1 MTLGRKLIG
10 MTTAIALCA
19 PITVT
24 YARDTIQIVGSSTVY
39 PFATVVAEKLG
50 KQPNF
55 NTPVIESTGTGGGMK
70 LFCSGLG
77 VGTPDFTNASR
88 AIKSSELEL
97 CAKNGVTEI
106 IEIIAGNDGIA
117 FSNSA
122 NSPKMNF
129 TKEQL
134 WKAMAEHGPKPKTWN
149 EIDAS
154 LPNVAIKIM
163 APPPTSGT
171 RDAWNSL
178 VMKAGCKAVGKYEE
192 LGKKKCAVFR
202 EDGAVEEAGENDTLI
217 VKRLAAD
224 PEAFG
229 IFGFSFLDQN
239 GDQIQGS
246 TIEGVEISLDTIKTY
261 EYPIARPLFF
271 YGKKAH
277 VGVIPGMQEY
287 MNEFVSDD
295 AVGEYGYLMDRG
307 LVPLETKTL
316 SEVRSNISALKTIDQ

>member
-1 MTLGRKLIG
+1 MNLKRKMFGL
-10 MTTAIALCA
+10 AVLFAA
-19 PITVT
+19 TVP
-24 YARDTIQIVGSSTVY
+24 YSAVQARDTIQIVGSSTVY

-50 KQPNF
+50 KKNF
-55 NTPVIESTGTGGGMK
+55 STPVIESTGTGGGMK
-70 LFCSGLG
+70 LFCAGLG
-77 VGTPDFTNASR
+77 MKYPDFTNASR
-88 AIKSSELEL
+88 AIKKSEVEL
-97 CAKNGVTEI
+97 CAKNGVTGI
-106 IEIIAGNDGIA
+106 IEIIIGNDGIA

-122 NSPKMNF
+122 NSALFNF

-134 WKAMAEHGPKPKTWN
+134 WKAMAEHGPKPKTWSQ
-149 EIDAS
+149 IDPS
-154 LPNVAIKIM
+154 LPDVAIKIM

-178 VMKAGCKAVGKYEE
+178 VMKAGCKSVGKYDD

-239 GDQIQGS
+239 RDQIQGS
-246 TIEGVEISLDTIKTY
+246 TIEGVEISLDTIQSY

-271 YGKKAH
+271 YAKKAH
-277 VGVIPGMQEY
+277 VNVVPGMQEY
-287 MNEFVSDD
+287 MDEFVSDN

-307 LVPLETKTL
+307 LVPLESKSLT
-316 SEVRSNISALKTIDQ
+316 EVRANVSSLKTIDG

>member
-1 MTLGRKLIG
+1 MNLKRKMFGL
-10 MTTAIALCA
+10 AVLFAA
-19 PITVT
+19 TVP
-24 YARDTIQIVGSSTVY
+24 YGAVQARDTIQIVGSSTVY

-50 KQPNF
+50 KKNF

-70 LFCSGLG
+70 LFCAGLG
-77 VGTPDFTNASR
+77 VKYPDFTNASR
-88 AIKSSELEL
+88 AIKKSEVEL
-97 CAKNGVTEI
+97 CAKNGVTGI
-106 IEIIAGNDGIA
+106 IEIIIGNDGIA

-122 NSPKMNF
+122 NSALFNF

-134 WKAMAEHGPKPKTWN
+134 WKAMAEHGPKPKTWSQ
-149 EIDAS
+149 IDPS
-154 LPNVAIKIM
+154 LPDVAIKIM

-178 VMKAGCKAVGKYEE
+178 VMKAGCKSVGKYDD

-239 GDQIQGS
+239 RDQIQGS
-246 TIEGVEISLDTIKTY
+246 TIEGVEISLDTIQSY

-271 YGKKAH
+271 YAKKAH
-277 VGVIPGMQEY
+277 VNVVPGMQEY
-287 MNEFVSDD
+287 MDEFVSDN

-307 LVPLETKTL
+307 LVPLESKSL
-316 SEVRSNISALKTIDQ
+316 SEVRTNVSSLKTIDG

>member
-1 MTLGRKLIG
+1 MNLKRKMFGL
-10 MTTAIALCA
+10 AVLFAA
-19 PITVT
+19 TVP
-24 YARDTIQIVGSSTVY
+24 YGAVQARDTIQIVGSSTVY

-50 KQPNF
+50 KKNF

-70 LFCSGLG
+70 LFCAGLG
-77 VGTPDFTNASR
+77 VKYPDFTNASR
-88 AIKSSELEL
+88 AIKKSEVEL
-97 CAKNGVTEI
+97 CAKNGVTGI
-106 IEIIAGNDGIA
+106 IEIIIGNDGIA

-122 NSPKMNF
+122 NSAPFNF

-134 WKAMAEHGPKPKTWN
+134 WKAMAEHGPKPKTWSQ
-149 EIDAS
+149 IDPS
-154 LPNVAIKIM
+154 LPDVAIKIM

-178 VMKAGCKAVGKYEE
+178 VMKAGCKSVGKYDD

-239 GDQIQGS
+239 RDQIQGS
-246 TIEGVEISLDTIKTY
+246 TIEGVEISLDTIQSY

-271 YGKKAH
+271 YAKKAH
-277 VGVIPGMQEY
+277 VNVVPGMQEY
-287 MNEFVSDD
+287 MDEFVSDN

-307 LVPLETKTL
+307 LVPLESKSL
-316 SEVRSNISALKTIDQ
+316 SEVRTNVSSLKTIDG

>member
-1 MTLGRKLIG
+1 MNLKRKMFGL
-10 MTTAIALCA
+10 AVLFAA
-19 PITVT
+19 TVP
-24 YARDTIQIVGSSTVY
+24 YGAVQARDTIQIVGSSTVY
-39 PFATVVAEKLG
+39 PFATVVAEQLG
-50 KQPNF
+50 KKNF

-70 LFCSGLG
+70 LFCAGLG
-77 VGTPDFTNASR
+77 VKYPDFTNASR
-88 AIKSSELEL
+88 AIKKSEVEL
-97 CAKNGVTEI
+97 CAKNGVTGIVEI
-106 IEIIAGNDGIA
+106 IIGNDGIA
-117 FSNSA
+117 FSNNA
-122 NSPKMNF
+122 NSAPFNF

-134 WKAMAEHGPKPKTWN
+134 WKAMAEHGPKPKTWSQ
-149 EIDAS
+149 IDPS
-154 LPNVAIKIM
+154 LPDVAIKIM

-178 VMKAGCKAVGKYEE
+178 VMKAGCKSVGKYDD

-239 GDQIQGS
+239 RDQIQGS
-246 TIEGVEISLDTIKTY
+246 TIEGVEISLDTIQSY

-271 YGKKAH
+271 YAKKAH
-277 VGVIPGMQEY
+277 VNVVPGMQEY
-287 MNEFVSDD
+287 MDEFVSDN

-307 LVPLETKTL
+307 LVPLESKSL
-316 SEVRSNISALKTIDQ
+316 SEVRTNVSSLKTIDG

>member
-1 MTLGRKLIG
+1 MNLKRKMFGL
-10 MTTAIALCA
+10 AVLFAA
-19 PITVT
+19 TVP
-24 YARDTIQIVGSSTVY
+24 YGAVQARDTIQIVGSSTVY
-39 PFATVVAEKLG
+39 PFATVVAEQLG
-50 KQPNF
+50 KKNF

-70 LFCSGLG
+70 LFCAGLG
-77 VGTPDFTNASR
+77 VKYPDFTNASR
-88 AIKSSELEL
+88 AIKKSEVEL
-97 CAKNGVTEI
+97 CAKNGVTGI
-106 IEIIAGNDGIA
+106 IEIIIGNDGIA
-117 FSNSA
+117 FSNNA
-122 NSPKMNF
+122 NSAPFNF

-134 WKAMAEHGPKPKTWN
+134 WKAMAEHGPKPKTWSQ
-149 EIDAS
+149 IDPS
-154 LPNVAIKIM
+154 LPDVAIKIM

-178 VMKAGCKAVGKYEE
+178 VMKAGCKSVGKYDD

-239 GDQIQGS
+239 RDQIQGS
-246 TIEGVEISLDTIKTY
+246 TIEGVEISLDTIQSY

-271 YGKKAH
+271 YAKKAH
-277 VGVIPGMQEY
+277 VNVVPGMQEY
-287 MNEFVSDD
+287 MDEFVSDN

-307 LVPLETKTL
+307 LVPLESKSL
-316 SEVRSNISALKTIDQ
+316 SEVRTNVSSLKTIDG

>member
-1 MTLGRKLIG
+1 MNLKRKMFGL
-10 MTTAIALCA
+10 AVLVAA
-19 PITVT
+19 TVP
-24 YARDTIQIVGSSTVY
+24 YGAVQARDTIQIVGSSTVY
-39 PFATVVAEKLG
+39 PFATVVAEQLG
-50 KQPNF
+50 KKNF

-70 LFCSGLG
+70 LFCAGLG
-77 VGTPDFTNASR
+77 VKYPDFTNASR
-88 AIKSSELEL
+88 AIKKSEVEL
-97 CAKNGVTEI
+97 CAKNGVTGIVEI
-106 IEIIAGNDGIA
+106 IIGNDGIA
-117 FSNSA
+117 FSNNA
-122 NSPKMNF
+122 NSAPFNF

-134 WKAMAEHGPKPKTWN
+134 WKAMAEHGPKPKTWSQ
-149 EIDAS
+149 IDPS
-154 LPNVAIKIM
+154 LPDVAIKIM

-178 VMKAGCKAVGKYEE
+178 VMKAGCKSVGKYDD

-239 GDQIQGS
+239 RDQIQGS
-246 TIEGVEISLDTIKTY
+246 TIEGVEISLDTIQSY

-271 YGKKAH
+271 YAKKAH
-277 VGVIPGMQEY
+277 VNVVPGMQEY
-287 MNEFVSDD
+287 MDEFVSDN

-307 LVPLETKTL
+307 LVPLESKSL
-316 SEVRSNISALKTIDQ
+316 SEVRTNVSSLKTIDG

>member
-1 MTLGRKLIG
+1 MNLKRKMFGL
-10 MTTAIALCA
+10 AVLFAA
-19 PITVT
+19 TVP
-24 YARDTIQIVGSSTVY
+24 YGAVQARDTIQIVGSSTFY
-39 PFATVVAEKLG
+39 PFATVVAEQLG
-50 KQPNF
+50 KKNF

-70 LFCSGLG
+70 LFCAGLG
-77 VGTPDFTNASR
+77 VKYPDFTNASR
-88 AIKSSELEL
+88 AIKKSEVEL
-97 CAKNGVTEI
+97 CAKNGVTGIVEI
-106 IEIIAGNDGIA
+106 IIGNDGIA
-117 FSNSA
+117 FSNNA
-122 NSPKMNF
+122 NSAPFNF

-134 WKAMAEHGPKPKTWN
+134 WKAMAEHGPKPKTWSQ
-149 EIDAS
+149 IDPS
-154 LPNVAIKIM
+154 LPDVAIKIM

-178 VMKAGCKAVGKYEE
+178 VMKAGCKSVGKYDD

-239 GDQIQGS
+239 RDQIQGS
-246 TIEGVEISLDTIKTY
+246 TIEGVEISLDTIQSY

-271 YGKKAH
+271 YAKKAH
-277 VGVIPGMQEY
+277 VNVVPGMQEY
-287 MNEFVSDD
+287 MDEFVSDN

-307 LVPLETKTL
+307 LVPLESKSL
-316 SEVRSNISALKTIDQ
+316 SEVRTNVSSLKTIDG

>member
-1 MTLGRKLIG
+1 MNLKRKMFGL
-10 MTTAIALCA
+10 AVLFAA
-19 PITVT
+19 TVP
-24 YARDTIQIVGSSTVY
+24 YGAVQARDTMQIVGSSTVY
-39 PFATVVAEKLG
+39 PFATVVAEQLG
-50 KQPNF
+50 KKNF

-70 LFCSGLG
+70 LFCAGLG
-77 VGTPDFTNASR
+77 VKYPDFTNASR
-88 AIKSSELEL
+88 AIKKSEVEL
-97 CAKNGVTEI
+97 CAKNGVTGIVEI
-106 IEIIAGNDGIA
+106 IIGNDGIA
-117 FSNSA
+117 FSNNA
-122 NSPKMNF
+122 NSAPFNF

-134 WKAMAEHGPKPKTWN
+134 WKAMAEHGPKPKTWSQ
-149 EIDAS
+149 IDPS
-154 LPNVAIKIM
+154 LPDVAIKIM

-178 VMKAGCKAVGKYEE
+178 VMKAGCKSVGKYDD

-239 GDQIQGS
+239 RDQIQGS
-246 TIEGVEISLDTIKTY
+246 TIEGVEISLDTIQSY

-271 YGKKAH
+271 YAKKAH
-277 VGVIPGMQEY
+277 VNVVPGMQEY
-287 MNEFVSDD
+287 MDEFVSDN

-307 LVPLETKTL
+307 LVPLESKSL
-316 SEVRSNISALKTIDQ
+316 SEVRTNVSSLKTIDG

>member
-1 MTLGRKLIG
+1 MNLKRKMFGL
-10 MTTAIALCA
+10 AVLFAA
-19 PITVT
+19 TVP
-24 YARDTIQIVGSSTVY
+24 YGAVQARDTIQIVGSSTVY

-50 KQPNF
+50 KKNF
-55 NTPVIESTGTGGGMK
+55 NTPVIESTVTGGGMK
-70 LFCSGLG
+70 LFCAGLG
-77 VGTPDFTNASR
+77 VKYPDFTNASR
-88 AIKSSELEL
+88 AIKKSEVEL
-97 CAKNGVTEI
+97 CAKNGVTGI
-106 IEIIAGNDGIA
+106 IEIIIGNDGIA

-122 NSPKMNF
+122 NSAPFNF

-134 WKAMAEHGPKPKTWN
+134 WKAMAEHGPKPKTWSQ
-149 EIDAS
+149 IDPS
-154 LPNVAIKIM
+154 LPDVAIKIM

-178 VMKAGCKAVGKYEE
+178 VMKAGCKSVGKYDD

-239 GDQIQGS
+239 RDQIQGS
-246 TIEGVEISLDTIKTY
+246 TIEGVEISLDTIQSY

-271 YGKKAH
+271 YAKKAH
-277 VGVIPGMQEY
+277 VNVVPGMQEY
-287 MNEFVSDD
+287 MDEFVSDN

-307 LVPLETKTL
+307 LVPLESKSL
-316 SEVRSNISALKTIDQ
+316 SEVRTNVSSLKTIDG

>member
-1 MTLGRKLIG
+1 
-10 MTTAIALCA
+10 
-19 PITVT
+19 
-24 YARDTIQIVGSSTVY
+24 
-39 PFATVVAEKLG
+39 
-50 KQPNF
+50 
-55 NTPVIESTGTGGGMK
+55 MK

-77 VGTPDFTNASR
+77 VDTPDFTNASR
-88 AIKSSELEL
+88 AIKSSEVDL
-97 CAKNGVTEI
+97 CAKNGVTDI
-106 IEIIAGNDGIA
+106 IEIIVGNDGIA
-117 FSNSA
+117 FSNNA

-154 LPNVAIKIM
+154 LPNIAIKIM

-239 GDQIQGS
+239 RDQIQGS
-246 TIEGVEISLDTIKTY
+246 TIEGVEISLDTIQTY
-261 EYPIARPLFF
+261 GYPIARPLFF

-295 AVGEYGYLMDRG
+295 AVGDYGYLMDRG

-316 SEVRSNISALKTIDQ
+316 SEVRSNISALKTIGQ

>member
-1 MTLGRKLIG
+1 MNLKRKMFGL
-10 MTTAIALCA
+10 AVLFAA
-19 PITVT
+19 TVP
-24 YARDTIQIVGSSTVY
+24 YGAVQARDTIQIVGSSTVY
-39 PFATVVAEKLG
+39 PFATVVAENLG
-50 KQPNF
+50 KKNF

-70 LFCSGLG
+70 LFCAGLG
-77 VGTPDFTNASR
+77 VKYPDFTNASR
-88 AIKSSELEL
+88 AIKKSEVEL
-97 CAKNGVTEI
+97 CAKNGVTGI
-106 IEIIAGNDGIA
+106 IEIIIGNDGIA

-122 NSPKMNF
+122 NSAPFNF

-134 WKAMAEHGPKPKTWN
+134 WKAMAEHGPKPKTWSQ
-149 EIDAS
+149 IDPS
-154 LPNVAIKIM
+154 LPDVAIKIM

-178 VMKAGCKAVGKYEE
+178 VMKAGCKSVGKYDD

-239 GDQIQGS
+239 RDQIQGS
-246 TIEGVEISLDTIKTY
+246 TIEGVEISLDTIQSY

-271 YGKKAH
+271 YAKKAH
-277 VGVIPGMQEY
+277 VNVVPGMQEY
-287 MNEFVSDD
+287 MDEFVSDN

-307 LVPLETKTL
+307 LVPLESKSL
-316 SEVRSNISALKTIDQ
+316 SEVRTNVSSLKTIDG

>member
-1 MTLGRKLIG
+1 MNLKRKMFGL
-10 MTTAIALCA
+10 AVLFAA
-19 PITVT
+19 TVP
-24 YARDTIQIVGSSTVY
+24 YGAVQARDTIQIVGSSTVY
-39 PFATVVAEKLG
+39 PFATVVAEQLG
-50 KQPNF
+50 KKNF

-70 LFCSGLG
+70 LFCAGLG
-77 VGTPDFTNASR
+77 VKYPDCTNASR
-88 AIKSSELEL
+88 AIKKSEVEL
-97 CAKNGVTEI
+97 CAKNGVTGIVEI
-106 IEIIAGNDGIA
+106 IIGNDGIA
-117 FSNSA
+117 FSNNA
-122 NSPKMNF
+122 NSAPFNF

-134 WKAMAEHGPKPKTWN
+134 WKAMAEHGPKPKTWSQ
-149 EIDAS
+149 IDPS
-154 LPNVAIKIM
+154 LPDVAIKIM

-178 VMKAGCKAVGKYEE
+178 VMKAGCKSVGKYDD

-239 GDQIQGS
+239 RDQIQGS
-246 TIEGVEISLDTIKTY
+246 TIEGVEISLDTIQSY

-271 YGKKAH
+271 YAKKAH
-277 VGVIPGMQEY
+277 VNVVPGMQEY
-287 MNEFVSDD
+287 MDEFVSDN

-307 LVPLETKTL
+307 LVPLESKSL
-316 SEVRSNISALKTIDQ
+316 SEVRTNVSSLKTIDG

>member
-1 MTLGRKLIG
+1 MFGLAVLF
-10 MTTAIALCA
+10 AA
-19 PITVT
+19 TVP
-24 YARDTIQIVGSSTVY
+24 YGAVQARDTIQIVGSSTVY
-39 PFATVVAEKLG
+39 PFATVVAEQLG
-50 KQPNF
+50 KKNF

-70 LFCSGLG
+70 LFCAGLG
-77 VGTPDFTNASR
+77 VKYPDFTNASR
-88 AIKSSELEL
+88 AIKKSEVEL
-97 CAKNGVTEI
+97 CAKNGVTGIVEI
-106 IEIIAGNDGIA
+106 IIGNDGIA
-117 FSNSA
+117 FSNNA
-122 NSPKMNF
+122 NSAPFNF

-134 WKAMAEHGPKPKTWN
+134 WKAMAEHGPKPKTWSQ
-149 EIDAS
+149 IDPS
-154 LPNVAIKIM
+154 LPDVAIKIM

-178 VMKAGCKAVGKYEE
+178 VMKAGCKSVGKYDD

-239 GDQIQGS
+239 RDQIQGS
-246 TIEGVEISLDTIKTY
+246 TIEGVEISLDTIQSY

-271 YGKKAH
+271 YAKKAH
-277 VGVIPGMQEY
+277 VNVVPGMQEY
-287 MNEFVSDD
+287 MDEFVSDN

-307 LVPLETKTL
+307 LVPLESKSL
-316 SEVRSNISALKTIDQ
+316 SEVRTNVSSLKTIDG

>member
-1 MTLGRKLIG
+1 MFGLAVLF
-10 MTTAIALCA
+10 AA
-19 PITVT
+19 TVP
-24 YARDTIQIVGSSTVY
+24 YGAVQARDTIQIVGSSTVY

-50 KQPNF
+50 KKNF

-70 LFCSGLG
+70 LFCAGLG
-77 VGTPDFTNASR
+77 VKYPDFTNASR
-88 AIKSSELEL
+88 AIKKSEVEL
-97 CAKNGVTEI
+97 CAKNGVTGI
-106 IEIIAGNDGIA
+106 IEIIIGNDGIA

-122 NSPKMNF
+122 NSAPFNF

-134 WKAMAEHGPKPKTWN
+134 WKAMAEHGPKPKTWSQ
-149 EIDAS
+149 IDPS
-154 LPNVAIKIM
+154 LPDVAIKIM

-178 VMKAGCKAVGKYEE
+178 VMKAGCKSVGKYDD

-239 GDQIQGS
+239 RDQIQGS
-246 TIEGVEISLDTIKTY
+246 TIEGVEISLDTIQSY

-271 YGKKAH
+271 YAKKAH
-277 VGVIPGMQEY
+277 VNVVPGMQEY
-287 MNEFVSDD
+287 MDEFVSDN

-307 LVPLETKTL
+307 LVPLESKSL
-316 SEVRSNISALKTIDQ
+316 SEVRTNVSSLKTIDG

>member
-1 MTLGRKLIG
+1 MNLKRKMFGL
-10 MTTAIALCA
+10 AVLFAA
-19 PITVT
+19 TVP
-24 YARDTIQIVGSSTVY
+24 YGAVQARDTIQIVGSSTVY

-50 KQPNF
+50 KKNF

-70 LFCSGLG
+70 LFCAGLG
-77 VGTPDFTNASR
+77 VKYPDFTNASR
-88 AIKSSELEL
+88 AIKKSEVEL
-97 CAKNGVTEI
+97 CAKNGVTGIVEI
-106 IEIIAGNDGIA
+106 IIGNDGIA

-122 NSPKMNF
+122 NSAPFNF

-134 WKAMAEHGPKPKTWN
+134 WKAMAEHGPKPKTWSQ
-149 EIDAS
+149 IDPS
-154 LPNVAIKIM
+154 LPDVAIKIM

-178 VMKAGCKAVGKYEE
+178 VMKAGCKSVGKYDD

-239 GDQIQGS
+239 RDQIQGS
-246 TIEGVEISLDTIKTY
+246 TIEGVEISLDTIQSY

-271 YGKKAH
+271 YAKKAH
-277 VGVIPGMQEY
+277 VNVVPGMQEY
-287 MNEFVSDD
+287 MDEFVSDN

-307 LVPLETKTL
+307 LVPLESKSL
-316 SEVRSNISALKTIDQ
+316 SEVRTNVSSLKTIDG

>member
-1 MTLGRKLIG
+1 MNLKRKMFGL
-10 MTTAIALCA
+10 AVLFAA
-19 PITVT
+19 TVP
-24 YARDTIQIVGSSTVY
+24 YGAVQARDTIQIVGSSTVY
-39 PFATVVAEKLG
+39 PFATVVAENLG
-50 KQPNF
+50 KKNF

-70 LFCSGLG
+70 LFCAGLG
-77 VGTPDFTNASR
+77 VKYPDFTNASR
-88 AIKSSELEL
+88 AIKKSEVEL
-97 CAKNGVTEI
+97 CAKNGVTGIVEI
-106 IEIIAGNDGIA
+106 IIGNDGIA
-117 FSNSA
+117 FSNNA
-122 NSPKMNF
+122 NSAPFNF

-134 WKAMAEHGPKPKTWN
+134 WKAMAEHGPKPKTWSQ
-149 EIDAS
+149 IDPS
-154 LPNVAIKIM
+154 LPDVAIKIM

-178 VMKAGCKAVGKYEE
+178 VMKAGCKSVGKYDD

-239 GDQIQGS
+239 RDQIQGS
-246 TIEGVEISLDTIKTY
+246 TIEGVEISLDTIQSY

-271 YGKKAH
+271 YAKKAH
-277 VGVIPGMQEY
+277 VNVVPGMQEY
-287 MNEFVSDD
+287 MDEFVSDN

-307 LVPLETKTL
+307 LVPLESKSL
-316 SEVRSNISALKTIDQ
+316 SEVRTNVSSLKTIDG